1 MKELYKSLAA
11 FQQEIPTIHK
21 DSTAG
26 QGKFQYQYTDLPTIF
41 EAINP
46 LMKKHGLGFSQ
57 MVNGTQL
64 CTTIFHVKSGESIE
78 GCADIPQGVELR
90 GMNPFQALGSAI
102 TYMRRYQLS
111 AMLGL
116 VTDKDTDAS
125 GTVEKKETKRELTE
139 GENMDKVVKWAHD
152 GDKSVADCKKYYTM
166 TAKVE
171 GVLKEKLVALKQM
184 A

>member
-1 MKELYKSLAA
+1 MKELYKALAA

-26 QGKFQYQYTDLPTIF
+26 SGNFKYQYTDLPTIF

-46 LMKKHGLGFSQ
+46 LMEKHGLGFTQ
-57 MVNGTQL
+57 AVNGTQL
-64 CTTIFHVKSGESIE
+64 CTTIFHSKSGESIE

-90 GMNPFQALGSAI
+90 GMNPFQSLGSAI

-116 VTDKDTDAS
+116 VTDKDTDAQGDVKPS
-125 GTVEKKETKRELTE
+125 KQPLTDKAKEAIIKAVFEGKGTIEQAKAKYDISERQEESIKQSIQNLTE
-139 GENMDKVVKWAHD
+139 
-152 GDKSVADCKKYYTM
+152 
-166 TAKVE
+166 
-171 GVLKEKLVALKQM
+171 LK
-184 A
+184 